1 MLTVVLG
8 CVASGTS
15 STRKPLRSVYSVTPS
30 TVGPWATPAG
40 SVAAAAVDTRAMQGS
55 ARRASER
62 KERMFRESWAGT
74 RKIKGKP
81 RAGKGI
87 PTLPEASN
95 GAFGRALVPPASSES
110 GFGVRAWGFVGP
122 NSFGHPAPATPRA
135 NKFAPTTTCALP
147 DPDLVDVY
155 VNVI

>member
-8 CVASGTS
+8 CVASGKS

-30 TVGPWATPAG
+30 TVGPWSTPAG

-62 KERMFRESWAGT
+62 KERMFRILG
-74 RKIKGKP
+74 RGDGIKGKP
-81 RAGKGI
+81 RTGKGI

-95 GAFGRALVPPASSES
+95 GAFGRALVPLVVSPRYESMFDPAN
-110 GFGVRAWGFVGP
+110 RGP
-122 NSFGHPAPATPRA
+122 IAS
-135 NKFAPTTTCALP
+135 
-147 DPDLVDVY
+147 
-155 VNVI
+155 